1 MAVELLDR
9 DDAPKAERDSQI
21 HREVHRTAAQRQRDE
36 NMDEKPQFR
45 MEAKVGQQRDEMEAK
60 LLEQR
65 QQTEELTAAQ
75 EVVSAE
81 QDLVEALS
89 VRLEGLR
96 HAAQL
101 LSDDELL
108 LWSEGI
114 PRGSMLA
121 LQLRRKFA

>member
-1 MAVELLDR
+1 
-9 DDAPKAERDSQI
+9 
-21 HREVHRTAAQRQRDE
+21 
-36 NMDEKPQFR
+36 MDEKPQFR

-81 QDLVEALS
+81 QDLVEAVS
-89 VRLEGLR
+89 CRLEGL

-101 LSDDELL
+101 RSCCRTTSCL

-121 LQLRRKFA
+121 RQLRRKFA